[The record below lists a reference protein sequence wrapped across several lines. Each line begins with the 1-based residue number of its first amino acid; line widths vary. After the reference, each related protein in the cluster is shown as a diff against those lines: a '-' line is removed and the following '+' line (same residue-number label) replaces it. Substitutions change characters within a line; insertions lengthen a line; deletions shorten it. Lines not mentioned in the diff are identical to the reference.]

1 MAFAQLTRRKSLRG
15 METCLQTLDA
25 ELCHT
30 IANSRLAACWP
41 VPAQS
46 ATGASLPT
54 SLKPSFSRRPLA
66 RTVCRRIPANRP
78 CAGLSD
84 QQLHRTSV
92 GYCTTLPPR
101 WHIELISKESSNL
114 GATKPSTAPARTPCA
129 PKAGLRFR
137 LPAGGQSQKTSASRL
152 EPLHDVAD
160 FKSKLFE
167 KTPVLQ
173 VLS

>member
-30 IANSRLAACWP
+30 IANPRLAACWP

-84 QQLHRTSV
+84 QQLHRA
-92 GYCTTLPPR
+92 GAGHCATLPPR
-101 WHIELISKESSNL
+101 WHIELFFKWNKQHRRIKACYGTSENAVRTQIWMVIL
-114 GATKPSTAPARTPCA
+114 VYLLVAPL
-129 PKAGLRFR
+129 KKR
-137 LPAGGQSQKTSASRL
+137 LHLDWSHYTML
-152 EPLHDVAD
+152 
-160 FKSKLFE
+160 
-167 KTPVLQ
+167 
-173 VLS
+173 